1 MKDPWQLKFLKPS
14 PSATDQK
21 KKKHSTLQF
30 KKQLDVKLHINRRC
44 RERMCDGM
52 IGGGGY
58 RSAGRET
65 DGGQR
70 VGDVGGKKEM
80 YRDGKIPTKFQ
91 LDM

>member
-1 MKDPWQLKFLKPS
+1 MKDPWQLKFFEPS

-30 KKQLDVKLHINRRC
+30 KKQLDVKLHINLRC
-44 RERMCDGM
+44 RNMGERMCDGM

-58 RSAGRET
+58 RSAVRET

-70 VGDVGGKKEM
+70 VGDVGGKKKCIEM
-80 YRDGKIPTKFQ
+80 EKSQQSFN
-91 LDM
+91 